1 MNVFVLCAGRCG
13 STTFIKAASHI
24 TNYTAG
30 HETRAHL
37 IGHERLFYPQRH
49 IEADNRLSWFLGR
62 LGADY
67 GDSATYVHLMRR
79 DQEATVRSFVKRY
92 DSGIM
97 LAYRRGVLMGL
108 SDGEEPVLVCRDYV
122 QTVTMN
128 IRAFLR
134 DKSRVVR
141 VYLETAADDFVTFWR
156 AIGAEGDL
164 EAATREWE
172 TRYNATEATC

>member
-13 STTFIKAASHI
+13 STTFIKAAGHI
-24 TNYTAG
+24 ANYTAG

-37 IGHERLFYPQRH
+37 IGYERLSYPRQH

-62 LGADY
+62 LNAEY
-67 GDSATYVHLMRR
+67 GDAATYVHLMRR
-79 DQEATVRSFVKRY
+79 DQEATVRSFLSRY

-97 LAYRRGVLMGL
+97 LAYRRGILMGL
-108 SDGEEPVLVCRDYV
+108 SENEEPIVVCRDYV
-122 QTVTMN
+122 QTVTLN

-141 VYLETAADDFVTFWR
+141 VYLETAKNDFGAFCN
-156 AIGAEGDL
+156 ALGAEGDYETAL
-164 EAATREWE
+164 SEWDI
-172 TRYNATEATC
+172 RYNASEAA

>member
-13 STTFIKAASHI
+13 SMTFIKAAAHI
-24 TNYTAG
+24 ANYTAG

-37 IGHERLFYPQRH
+37 IGYDRLSYPRRH

-62 LGADY
+62 LNAEY

-79 DQEATVRSFVKRY
+79 DQEATVRSFLKRY

-108 SDGEEPVLVCRDYV
+108 SENEEPILVCRDYV
-122 QTVTMN
+122 QTVTQN
-128 IRAFLR
+128 IRAFLQN
-134 DKSRVVR
+134 KSSVVR
-141 VYLETAADDFVTFWR
+141 IYLETAKDDFRDFWN
-156 AIGAEGDL
+156 AIAAEGDRD
-164 EAATREWE
+164 AALNEWN
-172 TRYNATEATC
+172 TRYNASEAAC